1 MVKQFSEFEKRIG
14 ITFRD
19 ASLLR
24 RAFTHR
30 SYVNEHPATAGEHNE
45 RLEFLGDAVLELAVT
60 DALFQKY
67 PETNEGELTSYRAAL
82 VNADSLAEVAT
93 ALGMEKYL
101 LLSRG
106 EKKSAGRA
114 RQYILANAFEAL
126 IGAIYLDLGYAAA
139 AGVIRRHV
147 LPAIEEIV
155 AKHLWR
161 DAKSFFQERAQ
172 EQVSL
177 TPTYEVLKEEGPDHD
192 KHFVVGVYLNKELVA
207 SGEGPSKQIAEQR
220 AAERA
225 LEAKAWE

>member
-1 MVKQFSEFEKRIG
+1 MRPP
-14 ITFRD
+14 
-19 ASLLR
+19 
-24 RAFTHR
+24 FTHR